1 MKLSHSDIISILS
14 AYINDADKY
23 SYDDIKK
30 RYLSQPSTHNFA
42 LSFELKKDHYIIL
55 RDNSAFD
62 DLNYLEN
69 EINKLND
76 KKLKINLLKNDL
88 SNLTTYALFYKGK
101 EYYLAKLQKTTKRL
115 DTYLYEHYK
124 EISRSRWQKYI
135 KDSRVSINGKTI
147 TTPSYEIDDK
157 AIIDIKLPEEKKFEK
172 EKLDILYLDD
182 NVIVINKPA
191 GILTH
196 AKGADSDEFT
206 VADFFKRYST
216 YALDTNRAG
225 IVHRLDRDTSG
236 VIIGARNNET
246 ANLLKKQFAKR
257 LTKKTYIAIT
267 TGIPKLEKARIDLPI
282 ARNPKKPA
290 TFKISS
296 NGKVAITDYK
306 VLKINE
312 NYALI
317 ELMPKTGRTHQLR
330 VHLNYI
336 NCPILGDKV
345 YGAKKADRMYLH
357 AEKLEI
363 TIPNKGRIT
372 FEAKLPKEFKNIFK
386 K

>member
-69 EINKLND
+69 ETNKLND
-76 KKLKINLLKNDL
+76 KKLKINLLKNNL

-290 TFKISS
+290 TFKVSS

-306 VLKINE
+306 VLKTNE

>member
-76 KKLKINLLKNDL
+76 KKLKINLLKNNL

-196 AKGADSDEFT
+196 AKGTDSDEFT

-267 TGIPKLEKARIDLPI
+267 TSIPKLEKARIDLPI

-290 TFKISS
+290 TFKVSS

-306 VLKINE
+306 VLKTNK

-363 TIPNKGRIT
+363 TIPNKGRMT
-372 FEAKLPKEFKNIFK
+372 FEAKLPKEFKDIFEK
-386 K
+386 

>member
-14 AYINDADKY
+14 AYVNDADKY

-30 RYLSQPSTHNFA
+30 RHLSQPSTHNFA

-76 KKLKINLLKNDL
+76 KKLKINLLKNNL

-336 NCPILGDKV
+336 NCSILGDKV

-363 TIPNKGRIT
+363 TIPNKGRMT
-372 FEAKLPKEFKNIFK
+372 FEAKLPKEFKDIFEK
-386 K
+386 

>member
-30 RYLSQPSTHNFA
+30 RHLSQPSTHNFA

-76 KKLKINLLKNDL
+76 KKLKINLLKNNL

-115 DTYLYEHYK
+115 DTYLYKHYK

-196 AKGADSDEFT
+196 AKGAESDEFT

-290 TFKISS
+290 TFKVSS

-336 NCPILGDKV
+336 NCSILGDKV

>member
-30 RYLSQPSTHNFA
+30 RHLSQPSTHNFA

-76 KKLKINLLKNDL
+76 KKLKINLLKNNL

-115 DTYLYEHYK
+115 DTYLYKHYK

-225 IVHRLDRDTSG
+225 IIHRLDRDTSG

-306 VLKINE
+306 VLKTNK

-363 TIPNKGRIT
+363 TIPNKGRMT

>member
-14 AYINDADKY
+14 AYVNDADKY

-30 RYLSQPSTHNFA
+30 RHLSQPSTHNFA

-76 KKLKINLLKNDL
+76 KKLKINLLKNNL

-182 NVIVINKPA
+182 NIIVINKPA

-290 TFKISS
+290 TFKVSS

-306 VLKINE
+306 VLKTNE

>member
-30 RYLSQPSTHNFA
+30 RHLSQPSTHNFA

-76 KKLKINLLKNDL
+76 KKLKINLLKNNL

-157 AIIDIKLPEEKKFEK
+157 AIIDIKLPEEKKFKK

-336 NCPILGDKV
+336 NCSILGDKV

>member
-76 KKLKINLLKNDL
+76 KKLKINLLKNNL

-147 TTPSYEIDDK
+147 TAPSYEIDDK
-157 AIIDIKLPEEKKFEK
+157 AIIDIKLPEEKEFEK

-196 AKGADSDEFT
+196 AKGTESDEFT

-290 TFKISS
+290 TFKVSS

-306 VLKINE
+306 VLKTNE

>member
-14 AYINDADKY
+14 AYVNDADKY

-30 RYLSQPSTHNFA
+30 RHLSQPSTHNFA

-76 KKLKINLLKNDL
+76 KKLKINLLKNNL

-115 DTYLYEHYK
+115 DVYLYEHYK

-196 AKGADSDEFT
+196 AKGVDSDEFT

-306 VLKINE
+306 VLKTNK

-363 TIPNKGRIT
+363 TIPNKGRMT

>member
-76 KKLKINLLKNDL
+76 KKLKINLLKNNL

-172 EKLDILYLDD
+172 EKLNILYLDD

-206 VADFFKRYST
+206 VADFSKRYST

-290 TFKISS
+290 TFKVSS

-306 VLKINE
+306 VLKTNE

-345 YGAKKADRMYLH
+345 YGAKKANRMYLH

-363 TIPNKGRIT
+363 TIPNKGRMT

>member
-196 AKGADSDEFT
+196 AKGAESDEFT

-267 TGIPKLEKARIDLPI
+267 TSIPKLEKARIDLPI

-290 TFKISS
+290 TFKVSS

-306 VLKINE
+306 VLKTNK

-317 ELMPKTGRTHQLR
+317 ELTPKTGRTHQLR

-363 TIPNKGRIT
+363 TIPNKGRMT

>member
-30 RYLSQPSTHNFA
+30 RHLSQPSTHNFA
-42 LSFELKKDHYIIL
+42 LSFELKKDHYIVL

-76 KKLKINLLKNDL
+76 KKLKINLLKNNL

-157 AIIDIKLPEEKKFEK
+157 AIIDIKLPEEKKFKK

-290 TFKISS
+290 TFKVSS

-306 VLKINE
+306 VLKTNE

-363 TIPNKGRIT
+363 TILNKGRMT
-372 FEAKLPKEFKNIFK
+372 FEAKLSKEFKDIFEK
-386 K
+386 

>member
-14 AYINDADKY
+14 AYVNDADKY
-23 SYDDIKK
+23 SYNDIKK
-30 RYLSQPSTHNFA
+30 RHLSQPSTHNFA

-76 KKLKINLLKNDL
+76 KKLKINLLKNNL

-290 TFKISS
+290 TFKVSS

-306 VLKINE
+306 VLKTNE

-363 TIPNKGRIT
+363 TIPNKGKIT

>member
-76 KKLKINLLKNDL
+76 KKLKINLLKNNL

-290 TFKISS
+290 TFKVSS

-306 VLKINE
+306 VLKTNE

>member
-30 RYLSQPSTHNFA
+30 RHLSQPSTHNFA

-76 KKLKINLLKNDL
+76 KKLKINLLKNNL

-290 TFKISS
+290 TFKVSS

-306 VLKINE
+306 VLKTNE

>member
-69 EINKLND
+69 EINKLNG
-76 KKLKINLLKNDL
+76 KKLKINLLKNNL

-196 AKGADSDEFT
+196 AKGTESDEFT

-216 YALDTNRAG
+216 YALDTNRVG

-290 TFKISS
+290 TFKVSS

-306 VLKINE
+306 VLKTNE

>member
-30 RYLSQPSTHNFA
+30 RHLSQPSTHNFA

-76 KKLKINLLKNDL
+76 KKLKINLLKNNL

-196 AKGADSDEFT
+196 AKGTESDEFT
-206 VADFFKRYST
+206 VADFFKRYSI

-290 TFKISS
+290 TFKVSS

-306 VLKINE
+306 VLKTNE

>member
-135 KDSRVSINGKTI
+135 KNSRVSINGKTI

-196 AKGADSDEFT
+196 AKGAESDEFT

-290 TFKISS
+290 TFKVSS

-306 VLKINE
+306 VLKTNE

>member
-76 KKLKINLLKNDL
+76 KKLKINLLKNNL

-296 NGKVAITDYK
+296 NGKIAITDYK
-306 VLKINE
+306 VLKTNE

-336 NCPILGDKV
+336 NCSILGDKV

>member
-30 RYLSQPSTHNFA
+30 RHLSQPSTHNFA

-76 KKLKINLLKNDL
+76 KKLKINLLKNNL

-196 AKGADSDEFT
+196 AKGVDSDEFT
-206 VADFFKRYST
+206 VAGFFKRYST

-290 TFKISS
+290 TFKVSS

-306 VLKINE
+306 VLKTNK

-363 TIPNKGRIT
+363 TIPNKGRMT

>member
-30 RYLSQPSTHNFA
+30 RHLSQPSTHNFA

-76 KKLKINLLKNDL
+76 KKLKINLLKNNL

-196 AKGADSDEFT
+196 AKGAESDEFT

-290 TFKISS
+290 TFKVSS

-306 VLKINE
+306 VLKTNE

-336 NCPILGDKV
+336 NCSILGDKI
-345 YGAKKADRMYLH
+345 YGVKKADRMYLH

-363 TIPNKGRIT
+363 TIPNKGRMT
-372 FEAKLPKEFKNIFK
+372 FEAKLPKKFKDIFEK
-386 K
+386 

>member
-76 KKLKINLLKNDL
+76 KKLKINLLKNNL

-196 AKGADSDEFT
+196 AKGAESDEFT

-257 LTKKTYIAIT
+257 LTKKNYIAIT
-267 TGIPKLEKARIDLPI
+267 TSIPKLEKARIDLPI

-290 TFKISS
+290 TFKVSS

-306 VLKINE
+306 VLKTNK

-363 TIPNKGRIT
+363 TIPNKGRMT
-372 FEAKLPKEFKNIFK
+372 FEAKLPKEFKDIFEK
-386 K
+386 

>member
-290 TFKISS
+290 TFKVSS

-306 VLKINE
+306 VLKTNE

>member
-30 RYLSQPSTHNFA
+30 RHLSQPSTHNFA

-196 AKGADSDEFT
+196 AKGAESDEFT

-336 NCPILGDKV
+336 NCSILGDKV

>member
-76 KKLKINLLKNDL
+76 KKLKINLLKNNL

-196 AKGADSDEFT
+196 AKGTESDEFT

-267 TGIPKLEKARIDLPI
+267 TSIPKLEKARIDLPI

-290 TFKISS
+290 TFKVSS

-306 VLKINE
+306 VLKTNE

-336 NCPILGDKV
+336 NCPILGDKI
-345 YGAKKADRMYLH
+345 YGTKKADRMYLH

-363 TIPNKGRIT
+363 TIPNKGRMT
-372 FEAKLPKEFKNIFK
+372 FEAKLPKEFKDIFEK
-386 K
+386 

>member
-30 RYLSQPSTHNFA
+30 RHLSQPSTHNFA

-76 KKLKINLLKNDL
+76 KKLKINLLKNNL

-196 AKGADSDEFT
+196 AKGTESDEFT

-267 TGIPKLEKARIDLPI
+267 TSIPKLEKARIDLPI

-290 TFKISS
+290 TFKVSS
-296 NGKVAITDYK
+296 NGKVAITEYK
-306 VLKINE
+306 VLKTNE

-363 TIPNKGRIT
+363 TIPNKGRMT
-372 FEAKLPKEFKNIFK
+372 FEAKLPKEFKDIFEK
-386 K
+386 

>member
-30 RYLSQPSTHNFA
+30 RHLSQPSTHNFA

-196 AKGADSDEFT
+196 AKGAESDEFT

-267 TGIPKLEKARIDLPI
+267 TSIPKLEKARIDLPI

-290 TFKISS
+290 TFKVSS

-306 VLKINE
+306 VLKTNE

-336 NCPILGDKV
+336 NCPILGDKI
-345 YGAKKADRMYLH
+345 YGTKKADRMYLH

-363 TIPNKGRIT
+363 TIPNKGRMT
-372 FEAKLPKEFKNIFK
+372 FEAKLPKEFKDIFEK
-386 K
+386 

>member
-76 KKLKINLLKNDL
+76 KKLKINLLKNNL

-257 LTKKTYIAIT
+257 LTKKNYIAIT
-267 TGIPKLEKARIDLPI
+267 TSIPKLEKARIDLPI

-290 TFKISS
+290 TFKVSS

-306 VLKINE
+306 VLKTNK

-363 TIPNKGRIT
+363 TIPNKGRMT
-372 FEAKLPKEFKNIFK
+372 FEAKLPKEFKDIFEK
-386 K
+386 

>member
-1 MKLSHSDIISILS
+1 M
-14 AYINDADKY
+14 
-23 SYDDIKK
+23 
-30 RYLSQPSTHNFA
+30 
-42 LSFELKKDHYIIL
+42 
-55 RDNSAFD
+55 
-62 DLNYLEN
+62 
-69 EINKLND
+69 
-76 KKLKINLLKNDL
+76 LKNNL

-196 AKGADSDEFT
+196 AKGTESDEFT

-290 TFKISS
+290 TFKVSS

-306 VLKINE
+306 VLKTNE

-336 NCPILGDKV
+336 NCPILGDKI
-345 YGAKKADRMYLH
+345 YGTKKADRMYLH

-363 TIPNKGRIT
+363 TIPNKGRMT
-372 FEAKLPKEFKNIFK
+372 FEAKLPKEFKDIFEK
-386 K
+386 

>member
-30 RYLSQPSTHNFA
+30 RHLSQPSTHNFA

-76 KKLKINLLKNDL
+76 KKLKINLLKNNL

-147 TTPSYEIDDK
+147 TTPSYKIDDK

-290 TFKISS
+290 TFKVSS

-306 VLKINE
+306 VLKTNE

-336 NCPILGDKV
+336 NCPILGDKI
-345 YGAKKADRMYLH
+345 YGTKKADRMYLH

-363 TIPNKGRIT
+363 TIPNKGRMT
-372 FEAKLPKEFKNIFK
+372 FEAKLPKEFKDIFEK
-386 K
+386 

>member
-30 RYLSQPSTHNFA
+30 RHLSQPSTHNFA

-196 AKGADSDEFT
+196 AKGAESDEFT

-267 TGIPKLEKARIDLPI
+267 TSIPKLEKARIDLPI

-290 TFKISS
+290 TFKVSS

-306 VLKINE
+306 VLKTNK

-357 AEKLEI
+357 TEKLEI
-363 TIPNKGRIT
+363 TIPNKGRMT
-372 FEAKLPKEFKNIFK
+372 FEAKLPKEFKDIFEK
-386 K
+386 

>member
-30 RYLSQPSTHNFA
+30 RHLSQPSTHNFA

-76 KKLKINLLKNDL
+76 KKLKINLLKNNL

-196 AKGADSDEFT
+196 AKGVDSDEFT

-290 TFKISS
+290 TFKVSS
-296 NGKVAITDYK
+296 NGKIAITDYK
-306 VLKINE
+306 VLKTNE

-336 NCPILGDKV
+336 NCPILGDKI

-363 TIPNKGRIT
+363 TIPNKGRMT
-372 FEAKLPKEFKNIFK
+372 FEAKLPKEFKDIFEK
-386 K
+386 

>member
-76 KKLKINLLKNDL
+76 KKLKINLLKNNL

-225 IVHRLDRDTSG
+225 IVHRLDRGTSG

-290 TFKISS
+290 TFKVSS

-306 VLKINE
+306 VLKTNE

-357 AEKLEI
+357 AEKLEV

>member
-30 RYLSQPSTHNFA
+30 RHLSQPSTHNFA

-76 KKLKINLLKNDL
+76 KKLKINLLKNNL

-206 VADFFKRYST
+206 VADFFKRYSI

-267 TGIPKLEKARIDLPI
+267 TDIPKLEKARIDLPI

-290 TFKISS
+290 TFKVSS
-296 NGKVAITDYK
+296 NGKIAITDYK
-306 VLKINE
+306 VLKTNE

>member
-30 RYLSQPSTHNFA
+30 RHLSQPSTHNFA

-196 AKGADSDEFT
+196 AKGAESDEFT

-267 TGIPKLEKARIDLPI
+267 TSIPKLEKARIDLPI

-290 TFKISS
+290 TFKVSS

-306 VLKINE
+306 VLKTNK

-363 TIPNKGRIT
+363 TIPNKGRMT
-372 FEAKLPKEFKNIFK
+372 FEAKLPKEFKDIFEK
-386 K
+386 

>member
-30 RYLSQPSTHNFA
+30 RHLSQPSTHNFA

-76 KKLKINLLKNDL
+76 KKLKINLLKNNL

-135 KDSRVSINGKTI
+135 KDSRASINGKTI

-290 TFKISS
+290 TFKVSS
-296 NGKVAITDYK
+296 NGKVSITDYK
-306 VLKINE
+306 VLKTNE

-336 NCPILGDKV
+336 NCPILGDKI
-345 YGAKKADRMYLH
+345 YGTKKADRMYLH

-372 FEAKLPKEFKNIFK
+372 FEAKLPKEFKDIFEK
-386 K
+386 

>member
-30 RYLSQPSTHNFA
+30 RHLSQPSTHNFA

-76 KKLKINLLKNDL
+76 KKLKINLLKNNL
-88 SNLTTYALFYKGK
+88 SDLTTYALFYKGK

-124 EISRSRWQKYI
+124 EVSRSRWQKYI

-196 AKGADSDEFT
+196 AKGTESDEFT

-290 TFKISS
+290 TFKVSS

-306 VLKINE
+306 VLKTNE

-336 NCPILGDKV
+336 NCPILGDKI
-345 YGAKKADRMYLH
+345 YGTKKADRMYLH

-363 TIPNKGRIT
+363 TIPNKGRMA
-372 FEAKLPKEFKNIFK
+372 FEAKLPKEFKDIFEK
-386 K
+386 

>member
-76 KKLKINLLKNDL
+76 KKLKINLLKNNL

-157 AIIDIKLPEEKKFEK
+157 AIIDIKLPEEKKFKK

-196 AKGADSDEFT
+196 AKGAESDEFT

-306 VLKINE
+306 VLKTNK

-363 TIPNKGRIT
+363 TIPNKGRMT

>member
-76 KKLKINLLKNDL
+76 KKLKINLLKNNL

-196 AKGADSDEFT
+196 AKGAESDEFT

-267 TGIPKLEKARIDLPI
+267 TSIPKLEKARIDLPI

-290 TFKISS
+290 TFKVSS

-306 VLKINE
+306 VLKTNK

-363 TIPNKGRIT
+363 TIPNKGRMT

>member
-30 RYLSQPSTHNFA
+30 RHLSQPSTHNFA

-76 KKLKINLLKNDL
+76 KKLKINLLKNNL

-172 EKLDILYLDD
+172 EKLDILYFDD

-196 AKGADSDEFT
+196 AKGTESDEFT

-290 TFKISS
+290 TFKVSS

-306 VLKINE
+306 VLKTNE

-336 NCPILGDKV
+336 NCPILGDKI
-345 YGAKKADRMYLH
+345 YGTKKADRMYLH

-363 TIPNKGRIT
+363 TIPNKGRMT
-372 FEAKLPKEFKNIFK
+372 FEAKLPKEFKDIFEK
-386 K
+386 